1 MHMKSEIEYYMKL
14 EYGFEITPLPPE
26 LGIGYEACIPQLGR
40 YAFVGKGKTIE
51 EALKNLENRK
61 RKLFEKYLDEG
72 IEIPEPK
79 VQKPQ
84 AFSGK
89 FALRMPVDLHRELAE
104 GAKNSRMSLN
114 SYLIYLLTKY
124 HGREAHTRQ
133 VERILRRVENLEKK
147 MVKENGR
154 EA

>member
-1 MHMKSEIEYYMKL
+1 MRSKIEYYMKL
-14 EYGFEITPLPPE
+14 EYAFEITPLPAE

-40 YAFVGKGKTIE
+40 YAFVGTGKTVE
-51 EALKNLENRK
+51 EALKHLENRK
-61 RKLFEKYLDEG
+61 KKLFEKYLDEG

-79 VQKPQ
+79 VQKAQ
-84 AFSGK
+84 VFSGK

-124 HGREAHTRQ
+124 HGRETHTRQ

-147 MVKENGR
+147 MEKKNGQ
-154 EA
+154 